1 MADTILNT
9 GKGED
14 SKEFEKIIK
23 EIKELEDIVGKGE
36 HTPEEKER
44 IAVRVKELR
53 DSVVELERMRKQ
65 DMIRAAQDVQELG
78 GEMAEQETLIADL
91 VTRLAALQSQNPHG
105 YATFVRFIG
114 MEKPD
119 PNAKELPVIEVR
131 GNDGKLAQVSFLVKE
146 VDPKTLKYGQLLIAS
161 CASGPNHII
170 GVSDGFSADGS
181 EAVVRELLGSDREG
195 VRVLV
200 TIGREDSAEKIVVR
214 LASGV
219 LQESVVEGSRVLVD
233 ADAKLVF
240 EVLPPQKSTAYVVSE
255 MPSVTFKD
263 IGGHDSLIA
272 EIDQKI
278 AWPILYPEV
287 YEKLGLPDAKGFC
300 LEGPPG
306 VGKTMLVKAILNRLS
321 ELLEKKHG
329 VPVHGHFFSVA
340 GPEFQVKWVGDTEE
354 RMRNLFKT
362 AKEAAS
368 PTSPA
373 IIFID
378 EAESIFPIRG
388 SGISS
393 DTEKTNVPQFTAL
406 MDGLTN
412 RGNVIVI
419 LATNRVDLMDGAVIR
434 PGRCDKKI
442 SVLRPNKEAAR
453 DIFKKYLLPGHVHP
467 KYLEHSIYVPKD
479 RNGRPRRGD
488 GGKKIEL
495 RLDRSSTKAANYLIS
510 EAVRRMY
517 DEHIKENQFLSVK
530 FKGEKEWTHLRY
542 GDFASGALI
551 ANIVDRA
558 KHYAAA
564 RVITTAE
571 SKDKALGVEK
581 KDLMRAIE
589 EVFSELRAPQTL
601 GFHDRLAIEGI
612 GRGKRVEDY
621 KFIPGC
627 DTIAEED
634 D

>member
-1 MADTILNT
+1 MCRN
-9 GKGED
+9 
-14 SKEFEKIIK
+14 S
-23 EIKELEDIVGKGE
+23 
-36 HTPEEKER
+36 
-44 IAVRVKELR
+44 
-53 DSVVELERMRKQ
+53 
-65 DMIRAAQDVQELG
+65 

-91 VTRLAALQSQNPHG
+91 VTRLAALQSQKPPWLCH
-105 YATFVRFIG
+105 VRAIIG
-114 MEKPD
+114 MEKPTLTR
-119 PNAKELPVIEVR
+119 KSCGHR
-131 GNDGKLAQVSFLVKE
+131 GSRNDGKLAQVSFLVKE

-340 GPEFQVKWVGDTEE
+340 GPEFQVKWVGDTEK

-368 PTSPA
+368 QTSPA

-530 FKGEKEWTHLRY
+530 FKGEKEWSHLRY

-581 KDLMRAIE
+581 KTSCGRSKKSSASCVLRRRWDSTIGLRSKA
-589 EVFSELRAPQTL
+589 SER
-601 GFHDRLAIEGI
+601 
-612 GRGKRVEDY
+612 KRVEDY